1 MTSTPLVLGHT
12 VEFDLFPGRTLHV
25 MLFRGVRNAAALHG
39 KVAAQD
45 LDAALLNG
53 RMVVGSLHLL
63 AAANKALV
71 AQSSKMFTRS
81 LHQELV
87 YCLSGSRNIAEGA
100 RIFGLNGGSGTD
112 APDLV
117 LACRFDAGDAAA
129 AEREMAA
136 AVEGT
141 PVNLGG
147 GRGAA
152 AGAGGAGLS
161 LLDAPEALLAEARA
175 EAEAGRGPPL
185 AKDGELEFGSDEH
198 LRKVFKLGSGEKEV
212 AAGAAGRAQ
221 LVDAVVLRL
230 ATKEC

>member
-1 MTSTPLVLGHT
+1 MAHPVVLGHT

-25 MLFRGVRNAAALHG
+25 MLFRGVRNAAELHG
-39 KVAAQD
+39 KVAAQE

-71 AQSSKMFTRS
+71 AQSSRMFTRS

-87 YCLSGSRNIAEGA
+87 YSLSGSRNIAEGA
-100 RIFGLNGGSGTD
+100 RIFGLNGGSGTE

-117 LACRFDAGDAAA
+117 LACRFDVAGDAAA

-136 AVEGT
+136 AVEGA

-147 GRGAA
+147 GRGTA

-175 EAEAGRGPPL
+175 EAAAGRGPPL